1 MSKQLVRN
9 IVSIITIFGHLIV
22 FIAAL
27 SLGIFSLLGGIDATQ
42 TLLMA
47 SPILAVTALAAFT
60 HVLDNPEPA
69 SDQGKVSA
77 LYATLCIVFPIVL
90 IAIIMVLFYLFYVQL
105 DRFGPDQ
112 LKISLG
118 AVETFFGAFI
128 GAISRALFGVS
139 TNR

>member
-27 SLGIFSLLGGIDATQ
+27 SLGIFSLLGGIDVTQ

-47 SPILAVTALAAFT
+47 SPILVVTALAAFT
-60 HVLDNPEPA
+60 HVLDNPSQRQIKA
-69 SDQGKVSA
+69 NVGSICNFMYRVSD
-77 LYATLCIVFPIVL
+77 CIDRNYYGIVL
-90 IAIIMVLFYLFYVQL
+90 SILCSIRPIWARSVKNILRCGRDLFWWW
-105 DRFGPDQ
+105 
-112 LKISLG
+112 
-118 AVETFFGAFI
+118 I
-128 GAISRALFGVS
+128 GGISRALFGVS